1 MVRAGATEEVLS
13 GRTQDGRR
21 MQLLKRRGAEAGS
34 LLFLLPSTP
43 PHPKHKK
50 KPVARRASSV
60 GGMEELGVGRGRSCW
75 VCSLYRLKAKWELF
89 REIGEADR
97 VTGLP

>member
-1 MVRAGATEEVLS
+1 MPGSARDWPAGLQGQQEGKELLAVVRTDPAVWDLGGGEARPS
-13 GRTQDGRR
+13 RTWV
-21 MQLLKRRGAEAGS
+21 
-34 LLFLLPSTP
+34 STAR
-43 PHPKHKK
+43 
-50 KPVARRASSV
+50 VARRASSV